1 MLSDYYQNR
10 RPQSRI
16 RSGFSLVEVTLALM
30 VVAIGILSVMSLF
43 PVGLDQN
50 VRSIADTQ
58 MALFADDVF
67 QGLRAW
73 AEDDWEHLDQAII
86 PPAAKG
92 AWATNAEP
100 FYMADTNNI
109 FTNSYFMPDENTG
122 NPLSHGEKHHIRF
135 KSTLAI
141 NTQKTVK
148 AVTLHVWSGEF
159 GTTNNPTIFY
169 TEFFTNWPSTH

>member
-73 AEDDWEHLDQAII
+73 AEDDWEHLDQASI
-86 PPAAKG
+86 PPAAEE
-92 AWATNAEP
+92 AWATNAKLFKLAE
-100 FYMADTNNI
+100 TNI
-109 FTNSYFMPDENTG
+109 VTNSYFMPDENTG
-122 NPLSHGEKHHIRF
+122 TPLPHGEKHHIRF
-135 KSTLAI
+135 KSTLTTNDLGTI
-141 NTQKTVK
+141 K

-169 TEFFTNWPSTH
+169 TEFFTN

>member
-1 MLSDYYQNR
+1 MLIDFYQNR

-16 RSGFSLVEVTLALM
+16 RSGFSLVEITLALM

-50 VRSIADTQ
+50 MRSIADTQ

-67 QGLRAW
+67 QGLRVW
-73 AEDDWEHLDQAII
+73 AEDGWTNLDEAII
-86 PPAAKG
+86 PPAAKD
-92 AWATNAEP
+92 AWATNAKP
-100 FYMADTNNI
+100 FKLTYTNI

-122 NPLSHGEKHHIRF
+122 NSLPHGEKYHIRF
-135 KSTLAI
+135 KPTLTTNA
-141 NTQKTVK
+141 QKTVK

-159 GTTNNPTIFY
+159 GSTNNPTIFY
-169 TEFFTNWPSTH
+169 TEFFKK